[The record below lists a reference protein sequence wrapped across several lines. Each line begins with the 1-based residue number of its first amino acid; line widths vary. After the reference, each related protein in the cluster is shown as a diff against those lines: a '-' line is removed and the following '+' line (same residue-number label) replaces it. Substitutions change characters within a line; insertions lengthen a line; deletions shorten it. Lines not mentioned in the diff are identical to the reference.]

1 MYVDIKDKNK
11 RKELLF
17 LLERNCYKYKG
28 FKRDHI
34 INSELPIHIYTST
47 KEIGMI
53 GSANILKILKI
64 KYTDYDKA
72 IKLINK

>member
-1 MYVDIKDKNK
+1 MYVDIKDKIK
-11 RKELLF
+11 RKELLI
-17 LLERNCYKYKG
+17 LLEKKYFKYKG
-28 FKRDHI
+28 FKRDNI

-53 GSANILKILKI
+53 GSANILKISKI

>member
-1 MYVDIKDKNK
+1 MYVDIKDKIK
-11 RKELLF
+11 RKELLI
-17 LLERNCYKYKG
+17 LLEKKYFKYKG